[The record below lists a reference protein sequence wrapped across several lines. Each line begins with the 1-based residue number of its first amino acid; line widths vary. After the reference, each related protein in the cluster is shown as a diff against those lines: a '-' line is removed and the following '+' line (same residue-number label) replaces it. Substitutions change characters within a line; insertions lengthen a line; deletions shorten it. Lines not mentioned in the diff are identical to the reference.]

1 VRGEAF
7 VVGAVSAFLAVA
19 TADPAA
25 AQRQPQG
32 SIGRQD
38 AAHTPPWPILAAH
51 SDRSRPEAAVEP
63 RLQPRECRLAGWILF
78 VVTDGECMS
87 LPETT
92 ELAHYADARPGE
104 FDAGFGW
111 RGRRTSLV
119 LGYTDPQDGY
129 IWQDQNPATAN
140 LVRPG
145 DPGLFGVS
153 AVVRLR

>member
-1 VRGEAF
+1 VRGEA
-7 VVGAVSAFLAVA
+7 VVLGAVSAFLAVA

-25 AQRQPQG
+25 AQRQPQA

-38 AAHTPPWPILAAH
+38 AAHTPPSPIMAAR
-51 SDRSRPEAAVEP
+51 SDRSRPETAVAP
-63 RLQPRECRLAGWILF
+63 QLRPRECRLAGWIFF

-87 LPETT
+87 LPEAK
-92 ELAHYADARPGE
+92 ELAHAPDARPGE
-104 FDAGFGW
+104 FDAGIGW
-111 RGRRTSLV
+111 RGTRVALL

-129 IWQDQNPATAN
+129 VWRDQNPATAS
-140 LVRPG
+140 LLRPG

>member
-1 VRGEAF
+1 MRGEAI

-19 TADPAA
+19 AAHPAT
-25 AQRQPQG
+25 AQRQPQVSVG
-32 SIGRQD
+32 PQG
-38 AAHTPPWPILAAH
+38 AARTPPWPIPAA
-51 SDRSRPEAAVEP
+51 RSARSGTETAVEP
-63 RLQPRECRLAGWILF
+63 QLQPRECRLAGWIFF

-87 LPETT
+87 LPETK
-92 ELAHYADARPGE
+92 ELAHYPDARPGE

-111 RGRRTSLV
+111 RGRRVALL

-129 IWQDQNPATAN
+129 VWRDQNPATAS

-145 DPGLFGVS
+145 NSGLFGVS